1 MMKTTRFAVPSPKP
15 LGDFTIVAMLVVL
28 VAAVPGCGKPSSANI
43 ALRKENKAL
52 RDKVESLERQH
63 NADVASL
70 RAGGATT
77 VPSLPQ
83 TQLEKLFTVHGIE
96 FGRLTG
102 PADWDA
108 NAPGDDGLKLYVTPT
123 DNAGQPLKAAGSF
136 VVEAFD
142 LAAGDG
148 RTRVGRWEF
157 PLDDAAKNWFG
168 QATLYTYV
176 LQTPWQT
183 RPEHPDLTLKVTFT
197 DALTGRSFTE
207 QKVVKITPSSAAAPV
222 KK

>member
-1 MMKTTRFAVPSPKP
+1 MSNERGKRVVAPLMIFVIFAS
-15 LGDFTIVAMLVVL
+15 LGAT
-28 VAAVPGCGKPSSANI
+28 GCGKPSSANI
-43 ALRKENKAL
+43 ALRKENKTL

-63 NADVASL
+63 HADVASL
-70 RAGGATT
+70 RAHEGAGGATT

-83 TQLEKLFTVHGIE
+83 AQLEKLFTVHGIQ

-108 NAPGDDGLKLYVTPT
+108 NSPGDDGLKLYVTPT

-148 RTRVGRWEF
+148 KTRVGRWEF
-157 PLDDAAKNWFG
+157 PLDDAAKNWVG

-176 LQTPWQT
+176 LQAPWQS

-207 QKVVKITPSSAAAPV
+207 QKVVKITPSSAAAPG